1 MEKDVL
7 NILINMT
14 MFIPHAK
21 EARGYTLVLHL
32 CVNTFK
38 AIFAHMRVKG
48 LSNGHF
54 IHNYM

>member
-32 CVNTFK
+32 CVNTF
-38 AIFAHMRVKG
+38 
-48 LSNGHF
+48 
-54 IHNYM
+54 